1 MKKILICTIVAIL
14 LDISAIGILLWLA
27 MQSVNLL
34 LWGILAFV
42 SLTFI
47 YDIRNAI
54 WFFQDYKRFSNLK

>member
-27 MQSVNLL
+27 MQSTSIL

-54 WFFQDYKRFSNLK
+54 WFLQDFKRFSNLK